1 MMNCKQEI
9 KIQSKRASKH
19 DPIFTHLNI
28 DYSLLNNCREKLYVV
43 KKSS

>member
-1 MMNCKQEI
+1 MNCKQEI

-28 DYSLLNNCREKLYVV
+28 DYLLLNNCREKLYVL
-43 KKSS
+43 K